1 MSIEDFKANRFL
13 KAAKCPFC
21 KVGSKNPK
29 YCDKIIIKTKYG
41 WKCSKYRKKD

>member
-21 KVGSKNPK
+21 KVENKNPK
-29 YCDKIIIKTKYG
+29 LCDKTIMKTKYG

>member
-29 YCDKIIIKTKYG
+29 LCDKTIMKTKYG